1 MKAAKECCRRM
12 FCARSLIFMASA
24 SIIFWN
30 ELIKRTKTTA
40 DAVVFSIKMWRA
52 QQRRLGKHSRNGII
66 QSRRSAHWKC
76 RGVDN
81 PKGRGKAPPFWS
93 LGVQGRDRN
102 APAVLSGDQK
112 GGFSHVRES
121 PLYPAHPCG
130 TQGIPVPQRDKTF
143 LAKGPITPPTA
154 LPTVITSRYKTARP
168 LHAPPIVK

>member
-1 MKAAKECCRRM
+1 MKAAKECCRRT

-52 QQRRLGKHSRNGII
+52 QQRRLGRHSRNGII

-81 PKGRGKAPPFWS
+81 PKGRGFAPPFWS
-93 LGVQGRDRN
+93 LGVQGRSRN
-102 APAVLSGDQK
+102 SPAVLLGVK

-121 PLYPAHPCG
+121 PFYPRSPMPMGHLPA
-130 TQGIPVPQRDKTF
+130 
-143 LAKGPITPPTA
+143 A
-154 LPTVITSRYKTARP
+154 LGNK
-168 LHAPPIVK
+168 VKRAFPDLERLF

>member
-1 MKAAKECCRRM
+1 MKAAKECCRRT

-52 QQRRLGKHSRNGII
+52 QQRRLGRHSRNGII

-93 LGVQGRDRN
+93 LGVQGRSRN
-102 APAVLSGDQK
+102 ARA
-112 GGFSHVRES
+112 
-121 PLYPAHPCG
+121 A
-130 TQGIPVPQRDKTF
+130 
-143 LAKGPITPPTA
+143 PTA
-154 LPTVITSRYKTARP
+154 LLPRAFGTKKSSLCRENSFSLFFNTALRLP
-168 LHAPPIVK
+168 ECEDPPSANATFLRRFRDARRR